1 MKQRLEFKE
10 KFYLLQHPGNRAW
23 LKLRSEL
30 LDARTGRISL
40 LPLLDYAFEHV
51 VFPEEGPKL
60 TVEDLPIQDVED
72 WGGIL
77 SGFFRGD
84 LDADY
89 KWEDA
94 SGVAVPNGSG
104 DGKAEDKG
112 SGQGGAKAKG

>member
-94 SGVAVPNGSG
+94 SGLAIPAGSG
-104 DGKAEDKG
+104 DGDPGDKG
-112 SGQGGAKAKG
+112 TGKTGPKDKG